1 MVKRFVASLLLLCA
15 ASPGRAQLSCEPA
28 RTALV
33 LAGGGAK
40 GLAHIGLL
48 RALDSLGVVPDL
60 IVGTSMGAIVGALY
74 ASGLTAAEVERA
86 LRDEHLEAIIR
97 DYDPVV
103 SSSLEGLQPVI
114 AWEKQGAHWVIQT
127 GAVREGEV
135 SAVLARLMLRGNLIA
150 RGDFDSLPIPFR
162 AVATDLADRRVVPLG
177 RGDLAR
183 AVRASMS
190 IPLILRPVHLDG
202 RSLVD
207 GGLSSNVPVGIARR
221 LGARR
226 VIASTIASPPT
237 DPDDFDDP
245 LTVTS
250 ALFEYLW
257 VQDSLDL
264 GPDDVRVAMPTAPF
278 DPLDFSSTA
287 FDTLIA
293 TGRRAADAAFGQ
305 AGCVRPLS
313 TQRVA
318 PTLPTRIARTRVLPE
333 TIREREAVIREL
345 ALGNRTAID
354 IDATA
359 AGLARLA
366 RNERYRGVWI
376 APTGRGDDVTLD
388 VAVDVAPRKSF
399 GLGAAFDHT
408 MSGRLWIGGV
418 DRTLAGS
425 DLEGTALLTTGTYRS
440 DLTLAARRRAR
451 VGARYIP
458 IGVSAELSAEDVR
471 VFDADGELPTVAT
484 DEQTLV
490 IGLRPLLEPGWS
502 QEFGLDARLWRVAGA
517 ARQGH
522 LGVRYAVRLRQPG
535 TPQPLIALEAVASSK
550 WQRVRLDVSRTQ
562 LIGPATITPRLRVGW
577 GNELPLSQT
586 FTLGGL
592 DGFGGLRILEG
603 RGDHELYASML
614 FRWRLWRGLHARVE
628 PMVGLMGTGDWR
640 SDSLHLQGVVL
651 AGARLGV
658 DLDTPLGPI
667 RLEQGFNNVDRR
679 LALIRVGRWF

>member
-1 MVKRFVASLLLLCA
+1 MKRCLITLLVLCA
-15 ASPGRAQLSCEPA
+15 APPARAQLSCEPA

-48 RALDSLGVVPDL
+48 RTLDSLGVVPDL
-60 IVGTSMGAIVGALY
+60 IVGTSIGAIVGALY
-74 ASGLTAAEVERA
+74 ASGLNAAEVERA

-103 SSSLEGLQPVI
+103 SSSLEGLKPAVV
-114 AWEKQGAHWVIQT
+114 WEKQGARWVIQT

-135 SAVLARLMLRGNLIA
+135 SAALARLMLRGNLIA

-162 AVATDLADRRVVPLG
+162 AVATELADRSVVSLG

-190 IPLILRPVHLDG
+190 IPLILRPVHLEG
-202 RSLVD
+202 RALVD
-207 GGLSSNVPVGIARR
+207 GGLSSNIPVGIARR

-226 VIASTIASPPT
+226 VIASTIASPLP

-264 GPDDVRVAMPTAPF
+264 GPDDVRVAMPTATF
-278 DPLDFSSTA
+278 DPLDFSPVA
-287 FDTLIA
+287 YDTLIA
-293 TGRRAADAAFGQ
+293 TGRRAADAALGV
-305 AGCVRPLS
+305 ATCLRPLR
-313 TQRVA
+313 TARVA
-318 PTLPTRIARTRVLPE
+318 PMLPTRIARTRVLPE

-345 ALGNRTAID
+345 ALGNGQTFD
-354 IDATA
+354 VDATA

-366 RNERYRGVWI
+366 RNERYRSVWI
-376 APTGRGDDVTLD
+376 APTGSEHDLTMD

-418 DRTLAGS
+418 DRALFGD
-425 DLEGTALLTTGTYRS
+425 DLEGTALLTAGTFRS

-458 IGVSAELSAEDVR
+458 VGVTAELAAEDVR
-471 VFDADGELPTVAT
+471 LFDGNGEQPSVPT

-490 IGLRPLLEPGWS
+490 IGVRPLFEPGWS
-502 QEFGLDARLWRVAGA
+502 QEFGLDARLWRVSGTS
-517 ARQGH
+517 REGH
-522 LGVRYAVRLRQPG
+522 LGVRYAVRLRRPG
-535 TPQPLIALEAVASSK
+535 APQPLIALEAIASTE
-550 WQRVRLDVSRTQ
+550 WQRARLDVSRTHR
-562 LIGPATITPRLRVGW
+562 LGEATIAPRIRVGW
-577 GNELPLSQT
+577 GNALPLTQT
-586 FTLGGL
+586 FNLGGL
-592 DGFGGLRILEG
+592 DGFAGLRMLEG
-603 RGDHELYASML
+603 RGDHELFASVL
-614 FRWRLWRGLHARVE
+614 LRWRLWRGVHARVE
-628 PMVGLMGTGDWR
+628 PMVGLMGTGDWH

-651 AGARLGV
+651 GGARLGV

-667 RLEQGFNNVDRR
+667 RLEQGFNNLNRR
-679 LALIRVGRWF
+679 QALIRVGRWF